1 MVAKINAEWDHL
13 KKVAIHTPG
22 MEMYFGLLDP
32 YSSLYER
39 AFSQSDALREHEL
52 LLYTLK
58 HEFKVDVLPLKDTII
73 STSEKNK
80 ATRENLVK
88 LAQDTISFTGNSQD
102 VKQAR
107 EEINKNK
114 NKLDSDYYF
123 NTVLLNPCI
132 GLESSE
138 GIRMI
143 QLKVTEREPLS
154 NLYFMRDQQ
163 AVTDKGIIVSRM
175 SKPQRQRE
183 SILTKFLWKTL
194 NKPIVHEIQA
204 PGTFEGGDFMPL
216 GEFALIGMGD
226 RTNRKGVEQ
235 MLKYGVGYDE
245 ICVVHQPNHPLI
257 PGDNI
262 DPMVNMHL
270 DTYFNIVSKEV
281 AVGCE
286 LLLKNAMVEI
296 YHRSDDGYIKT
307 TEEMNL
313 HDYILSKD
321 FDIINITTLEQMAY
335 ASNFLCIRNGT
346 ILAVEVDRVVKN
358 VLDKLRLKAIAEP
371 ERYKKLLSQAKKDYR
386 ELRLQGQFFPHKKEI
401 YQHDV
406 DAYPLNL
413 VNLTGGYGGAHCM
426 SCALKRG

>member
-13 KKVAIHTPG
+13 KKVAVHTPG

-183 SILTKFLWKTL
+183 PILTKFLWKTL